1 MRVYE
6 LLSPILLAAILTTI
20 GMPYAN
26 LIMQTENSFIILF
39 LCQYILIY
47 SSFSPFLGTSKTSV
61 NQPIQKST
69 AISQNNEQG
78 ITGQSIV
85 TVRPELTTIAITAAT
100 TKNTA
105 ITTTPSGTR

>member
-6 LLSPILLAAILTTI
+6 LLSPILLAAIWTTI

-26 LIMQTENSFIILF
+26 IIMQIENSVIYLYLPIFF
-39 LCQYILIY
+39 IY
-47 SSFSPFLGTSKTSV
+47 SYFSPFLGTSKTSV

-69 AISQNNEQG
+69 TISQNDEQG

-85 TVRPELTTIAITAAT
+85 TVRPELTTIAITAST
-100 TKNTA
+100 TKTTA